1 MSLYEVQKLLFH
13 VNREP
18 KMLDRFLRERE
29 TLIAEYRLTE
39 KEQRALSETDFPMP
53 LRDGRALAALGTAR
67 GDTWPELSR
76 LLGDPQGK
84 SAMSLVGAFAASHA
98 PGITGRPSLPPVSES
113 EPIFRAYEDLK
124 SRLEAARPDVLV
136 VVSPEHWANFFLDNM
151 PSFCIG
157 IADEF
162 SGPTDEKFVNI
173 PRRSVRGN
181 ARLAR
186 ALAEGIAEDVDLSTS
201 QEMAFD
207 HGVMLPLHL
216 LQTELP
222 VIPIIV
228 NCLAGMPAPL
238 HRCHVLGVALRR
250 TVDRWPERVVLL
262 GTGGLSHWPAM
273 PESGQIGVDFDRRF
287 LDAFLKG
294 RIESF
299 LYYPKEKLE
308 AEAGPGGHEI
318 RTWITVAAAAAG
330 TPRIAARL
338 STRARVVHWLRRRD
352 VGYRAWPYSGFLK
365 KGTECFEDLSM
376 NGET

>member
-1 MSLYEVQKLLFH
+1 V
-13 VNREP
+13 
-18 KMLDRFLRERE
+18 
-29 TLIAEYRLTE
+29 
-39 KEQRALSETDFPMP
+39 
-53 LRDGRALAALGTAR
+53 
-67 GDTWPELSR
+67 
-76 LLGDPQGK
+76 
-84 SAMSLVGAFAASHA
+84 SLVGAFAASHA

-113 EPIFRAYEDLK
+113 EPIFRAFDELRR
-124 SRLEAARPDVLV
+124 RLEAARPDVLV

-173 PRRSVRGN
+173 PRRTVGGN

-186 ALAEGIAEDVDLSTS
+186 TLAEGIAESIDLSTS
-201 QEMAFD
+201 QEMSFD

-238 HRCHVLGVALRR
+238 HRCHTLGAALRR
-250 TVDRWPERVVLL
+250 TVDRWPERVALL

-273 PESGQIGVDFDRRF
+273 PESGQIGTDFDRRF
-287 LDAFLKG
+287 LDAFIGG

-299 LYYPKEKLE
+299 LHYPKEKLE

-318 RTWITVAAAAAG
+318 RTWITIAGAAG
-330 TPRIAARL
+330 NTDGSLLAYQPVPAW
-338 STRARVVHWLRRRD
+338 STGCAVAVLNVAEAGR
-352 VGYRAWPYSGFLK
+352 
-365 KGTECFEDLSM
+365 
-376 NGET
+376 